1 MFVDILHLLDNT
13 FLDRFEYSFKIQAIV
28 NYIVSVREQLS
39 DLKLTHTRI
48 CDTNQWSPNQVLPC
62 NRLQM
67 LENLHKSE
75 QRV

>member
-48 CDTNQWSPNQVLPC
+48 CDTNQ
-62 NRLQM
+62 
-67 LENLHKSE
+67 
-75 QRV
+75 